1 MPKSAPVM
9 FHKLRVPPRRC
20 AWH

>member
-1 MPKSAPVM
+1 MKAE
-9 FHKLRVPPRRC
+9 PRRC

>member
-1 MPKSAPVM
+1 MPKSAPAM

-20 AWH
+20 ALH